1 MKFAAFKIKA
11 EDRRTI
17 GVFDGE
23 NYIDIVALS
32 DGAVPDSL
40 VAVLEQ
46 GDEGLARIRALLDG
60 SVPEACRYAADAV
73 ELLPPIERPGKII
86 HTACNFD
93 AHLDELTGWEAP
105 EWQEH
110 NWGEFHF
117 EHPTGFLQAGNCV
130 GGSGAPV
137 SAPPFTRQL
146 DYEIE
151 VGIVIGR
158 PAYQVSV
165 EEAMDYVGGLAI
177 FNDLS
182 ARDIQAREHA
192 NKVIL
197 LGKSFKGS
205 CPLGPWLVTLDEI
218 EDPDNL
224 AMKLYLNGELRQDS
238 GTNNMHYK
246 MAQLVSWWSNMPL
259 EPGDIITT
267 GSPPGVISGMK
278 NPQWLKP
285 GDLLEAKVECLGTL
299 VTPIV

>member
-1 MKFAAFKIKA
+1 MKLATFEIKA
-11 EDRRTI
+11 TGQQTI
-17 GVFDGE
+17 GAFDGE
-23 NYIDIVALS
+23 KYIDAVAS
-32 DGAVPDSL
+32 GNGAVPTSL
-40 VAVLEQ
+40 TEVLEQ
-46 GDEGLARIRALLDG
+46 GDAGMDAL
-60 SVPEACRYAADAV
+60 RNAV
-73 ELLPPIERPGKII
+73 ANANGAGYSAEEIELLPPITRPGKII

-93 AHLDELTGWEAP
+93 AHLDELAGWQAP

-130 GGSGAPV
+130 GGSGASV
-137 SAPPFTRQL
+137 SAPPFTKQL

-151 VGIVIGR
+151 VGIVIGK
-158 PAYQVSV
+158 PAYQVKI
-165 EEAMDYVGGLAI
+165 EDALDYVAGLAI

-205 CPLGPWLVTLDEI
+205 CPLGPWLVTLDEL

-224 AMKLYLNGELRQDS
+224 EMKLYLNGELRQES
-238 GTNNMHYK
+238 GTNNMHYNVT
-246 MAQLVSWWSNMPL
+246 QLVSWWSNMPL
-259 EPGDIITT
+259 EPGDIITS

-278 NPQWLKP
+278 DPQWLKP
-285 GDLLEAKVECLGTL
+285 GDLLEAHVEGLGCL
-299 VTPIV
+299 VTPIS

>member
-1 MKFAAFKIKA
+1 MKLATFKIKA
-11 EDRRTI
+11 T
-17 GVFDGE
+17 GQQTVGLFDGE
-23 NYIDIVALS
+23 KYVDVEALS
-32 DGAVPDSL
+32 DGAIRGPIESIL
-40 VAVLEQ
+40 AQGSEALE
-46 GDEGLARIRALLDG
+46 RIRE
-60 SVPEACRYAADAV
+60 VVDASSNHRFSAEDI
-73 ELLPPIERPGKII
+73 ELLPPITRPGKII

-130 GGSGAPV
+130 NASGAPV
-137 SAPPFTRQL
+137 SAPPFTKQL

-151 VGIVIGR
+151 VAIVIGK
-158 PAYQVSV
+158 PAYQVDV
-165 EEAMDYVGGLAI
+165 EDALQYVGGLAI

-182 ARDIQAREHA
+182 ARDIQAREHS

-238 GTNNMHYK
+238 GTENMHYTVS
-246 MAQLVSWWSNMPL
+246 QLVSWWSNMPL

-278 NPQWLKP
+278 DPEWLKP
-285 GDLLEAKVECLGTL
+285 GDVLEARVDSLGTL
-299 VTPIV
+299 VTPIA

>member
-1 MKFAAFKIKA
+1 MKLATFKIRA
-11 EDRRTI
+11 TGQQTI

-23 NYIDIVALS
+23 NYVDVVALG
-32 DGAVPDSL
+32 DGSIPTSL
-40 VAVLEQ
+40 EAVLEQ
-46 GDEGLARIRALLDG
+46 GSEGLAQIRAVVEG
-60 SVPEACRYAADAV
+60 SSNHRYSAEDI
-73 ELLPPIERPGKII
+73 ELLPPITRPGKII

-93 AHLDELTGWEAP
+93 AHLDELTGWQAP

-130 GGSGAPV
+130 GASGAAV
-137 SAPPFTRQL
+137 SAPPFTKQL

-151 VGIVIGR
+151 VGIVIGK

-165 EEAMDYVGGLAI
+165 EDALDYVGGLAI

-182 ARDIQAREHA
+182 ARDIQAREHS

-205 CPLGPWLVTLDEI
+205 CPLGPWLVTLDEL

-224 AMKLYLNGELRQDS
+224 EMKLYLNGELRQDS
-238 GTNNMHYK
+238 GTNNMHYNV
-246 MAQLVSWWSNMPL
+246 AQLVSWWSNMPL
-259 EPGDIITT
+259 EPGDVITT

-278 NPQWLKP
+278 DPQWLKP
-285 GDLLEAKVECLGTL
+285 GDLLEAKVEGLGTL
-299 VTPIV
+299 VTPIA

>member
-1 MKFAAFKIKA
+1 MKLAAFKIKA
-11 EDRRTI
+11 SGQQTI
-17 GVFDGE
+17 GVFDGT
-23 NYIDIVALS
+23 NYVDAVALGN
-32 DGAVPDSL
+32 GAVPNSI
-40 VAVLEQ
+40 VAVLEE
-46 GDEGLARIRALLDG
+46 GDEGLDKVRAVVAG
-60 SVPEACRYAADAV
+60 SDAVTHSYGEDDV
-73 ELLPPIERPGKII
+73 ELLPPIARPGKII

-110 NWGEFHF
+110 NWGDFHF

-137 SAPPFTRQL
+137 SAPQFTRQL

-151 VGIVIGR
+151 VGIVIGK

-165 EEAMDYVGGLAI
+165 EEALDYVGGLAI

-224 AMKLYLNGELRQDS
+224 EMKLYLNGELRQDS
-238 GTNNMHYK
+238 GTNNMHYNV
-246 MAQLVSWWSNMPL
+246 AQLVSWWSNMPL
-259 EPGDIITT
+259 EPGDVITT

-278 NPQWLKP
+278 DPQWLKP
-285 GDLLEAKVECLGTL
+285 GDVLEARVESLGTL
-299 VTPIV
+299 VTPIA

>member
-1 MKFAAFKIKA
+1 MKLATFKIRA
-11 EDRRTI
+11 TGQQTI

-23 NYIDIVALS
+23 KYVDVVALG
-32 DGAVPDSL
+32 DGSIPASL
-40 VAVLEQ
+40 ETVLEQ
-46 GDEGLARIRALLDG
+46 GAEGLAQIGAAIEG
-60 SVPEACRYAADAV
+60 SSNHRYSAEDI
-73 ELLPPIERPGKII
+73 ELLPPITRPGKII

-93 AHLDELTGWEAP
+93 AHLDELTGWQAP

-130 GGSGAPV
+130 GASGAPV

-151 VGIVIGR
+151 VGIVIGK

-165 EEAMDYVGGLAI
+165 EDALDYVGGLAI

-182 ARDIQAREHA
+182 ARDIQAREHS

-224 AMKLYLNGELRQDS
+224 GMKLYLNGELRQDS
-238 GTNNMHYK
+238 GTNNMHYSV
-246 MAQLVSWWSNMPL
+246 AQLVSWWSNMPL
-259 EPGDIITT
+259 EPGDVITT

-278 NPQWLKP
+278 DPQWLKP
-285 GDLLEAKVECLGTL
+285 GDVLEAKVESLGTL

>member
-1 MKFAAFKIKA
+1 MKLAAFIIRA
-11 EDRRTI
+11 EGRRTI
-17 GVFDGE
+17 GVFDGK
-23 NYIDIVALS
+23 NYVDLVALG

-40 VAVLEQ
+40 VALLEQ
-46 GDEGLARIRALLDG
+46 GDAGLDRVRALLG
-60 SVPEACRYAADAV
+60 RPVPEEHQYAADAV
-73 ELLPPIERPGKII
+73 ELLPPIARPGKII

-110 NWGEFHF
+110 NWGDFHF

-151 VGIVIGR
+151 VGIVIGK

-165 EEAMDYVGGLAI
+165 EEAMDYVAGLAV

-197 LGKSFKGS
+197 LGKSFKG
-205 CPLGPWLVTLDEI
+205 
-218 EDPDNL
+218 
-224 AMKLYLNGELRQDS
+224 
-238 GTNNMHYK
+238 
-246 MAQLVSWWSNMPL
+246 
-259 EPGDIITT
+259 
-267 GSPPGVISGMK
+267 
-278 NPQWLKP
+278 
-285 GDLLEAKVECLGTL
+285 
-299 VTPIV
+299 